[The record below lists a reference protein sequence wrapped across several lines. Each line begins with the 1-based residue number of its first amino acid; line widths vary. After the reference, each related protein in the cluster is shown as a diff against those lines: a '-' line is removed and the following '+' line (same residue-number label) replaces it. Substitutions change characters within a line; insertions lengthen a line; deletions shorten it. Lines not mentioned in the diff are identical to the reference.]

1 MAGRGNPR
9 ILEIQK
15 LTRGPSTDLGKLVVS
30 AIRYNGKALQ
40 KKFEKAGLSLDAFKA
55 FQFFIRTQQT
65 KGLNEITR
73 MEDLINLLESDLAMR
88 AMLKIEKGVA
98 LDQEDIKQIRVLKE
112 AIVDLHK
119 MKYGEKTLNV
129 TASYRDIQ
137 DMMFGN
143 PKAKL
148 HEEQGRINNAK
159 IYADEAKEYKERV
172 RLNESIRQ
180 DTDIS

>member
-65 KGLNEITR
+65 KGL
-73 MEDLINLLESDLAMR
+73 R